1 MSPMQTRR
9 LFVETAVGALASR
22 TSLSAA
28 DYDLVI
34 RGGRVLDP
42 AQGIDKLLDVAIRG
56 GKIAALGSNL
66 TGRES
71 IDATGKLVVPGLI
84 DIHVHARDAEL
95 PPAEF
100 LSTGATTM
108 IDAGSRGADNV
119 EQLIETFAKPAP
131 NRMRFWL
138 NIGRLG
144 NNPNGRAEFLDN
156 IDQADVPKAIA
167 AVKQHPDWIVGMKAR
182 LSRGISADRDRE
194 VLRRALE
201 VGTATKIPVMIHMG
215 DTATPLPQLLAMM
228 RPGDVVSHM
237 YAPTANGILDA
248 SGKLL
253 PEVIAARKRGVR
265 FDFGN
270 GLNEH
275 WAWDVAEKAMKQ
287 GFPPDTISSD
297 LNLPGR
303 TDQVYDLPNVM
314 SKFLALGMPLRDVI
328 ARVTLNASRTVRELN
343 PYGSLRK
350 GAVADVVVLELSQG
364 NFEFVDNYKN
374 KRTAPQKLFTRAV
387 VNGGKRVL

>member
-1 MSPMQTRR
+1 MLTRR
-9 LFVETAVGALASR
+9 AFFGTTAAAMGSRDLFGAS
-22 TSLSAA
+22 
-28 DYDLVI
+28 YDLVVK
-34 RGGRVLDP
+34 GGRVIDP
-42 AQGIDKLLDVAIRG
+42 AQRIDKVLDVAIQG
-56 GKIAALGSNL
+56 GKIAALGSNFSGAQ
-66 TGRES
+66 T

-84 DIHVHARDAEL
+84 DIHVHARDPEL
-95 PPAEF
+95 PTSEF
-100 LSTGATTM
+100 LSTGVTTM
-108 IDAGSRGADNV
+108 LDAGSRGADNI
-119 EQLIETFAKPAP
+119 EQLIETFAKPSP
-131 NRMRFWL
+131 NRMRFWM
-138 NIGRLG
+138 NVGRLG
-144 NNPNGRAEFLDN
+144 NNPGGRAEFLDS

-167 AVKQHPDWIVGMKAR
+167 AVKNHREWVVGIKAR
-182 LSRGISADRDRE
+182 LSRGIAVDRDKE
-194 VLRRALE
+194 VLRRAIE
-201 VGTATKIPVMIHMG
+201 VGNAAKIPVMIHMG

-248 SGKLL
+248 NGKVL
-253 PEVIAARKRGVR
+253 PEVMAARRRGVR

-314 SKFLALGMPLRDVI
+314 SKFLMLGMPLRDVI
-328 ARVTLNASRTVRELN
+328 ACVTLNASRTVRELN

-364 NFEFVDNYKN
+364 NFEFVDNYKG
-374 KRTAPQKLFTRAV
+374 KRAGQQRLFTRAV
-387 VNGGKRVL
+387 VYGGKRVL

>member
-1 MSPMQTRR
+1 MLTRR
-9 LFVETAVGALASR
+9 TFLGTSAAALASR
-22 TSLSAA
+22 DLVAA
-28 DYDLVI
+28 GFDLVI
-34 RGGRVLDP
+34 KGGRVIDP
-42 AQGIDKLLDVAIRG
+42 AQRIDKVLDVAIQD
-56 GKIAALGSNL
+56 GKIVALGNNL
-66 TGRES
+66 RGAQT
-71 IDATGKLVVPGLI
+71 IDAARKLVVPGLI
-84 DIHVHARDAEL
+84 DIHVHARDPEL
-95 PPAEF
+95 PTSEF
-100 LSTGATTM
+100 LSTGVTTM
-108 IDAGSRGADNV
+108 LDAGSRGADNI
-119 EQLIETFAKPAP
+119 EQLIETFAKPSP
-131 NRMRFWL
+131 NRMRFWM

-144 NNPNGRAEFLDN
+144 NNPGGRAEFLDN
-156 IDQADVPKAIA
+156 IDQADVAKAIA
-167 AVKQHPDWIVGMKAR
+167 AVKKHREWVVGIKAR
-182 LSRGISADRDRE
+182 LSRGIAVDRDKE
-194 VLRRALE
+194 VLRRAIE
-201 VGTATKIPVMIHMG
+201 VGNAAKIPVMIHMG

-248 SGKLL
+248 TGKLL

-314 SKFLALGMPLRDVI
+314 SKFLMLGMPLREVI
-328 ARVTLNASRTVRELN
+328 ACVTLNASRTVRELN
-343 PYGSLRK
+343 AYGSLRK
-350 GAVADVVVLELSQG
+350 GVVADVVVLELSQG
-364 NFEFVDNYKN
+364 NFEFVDNYKG
-374 KRTAPQKLFTRAV
+374 KRSGPQKLFTRAV